1 MIELIVLDVDGTLT
15 DGKITYT
22 NNGDEIKSFDVSDG
36 LAVAVWTK
44 KFGKKAAIITG
55 RKSSLVEKRAKE
67 LNIEHLYQG
76 VHNKDEV
83 LADILKK
90 EGISWNQVAVI
101 GDDLNDYKMLKK
113 AGLSFTPQNGS
124 KYIKEIVNVV
134 CENRG
139 GEGAVR
145 EMIEY
150 IFKEDG
156 LEEEFL
162 KLWQ

>member
-1 MIELIVLDVDGTLT
+1 MIKLIVLDVDGTLT

-36 LAVAVWTK
+36 LAIATWTK
-44 KFGKKAAIITG
+44 TFGKKAAIITG
-55 RKSSLVEKRAKE
+55 RKSTLIERRAKD

-90 EGISWNQVAVI
+90 EAISWHEVAAI

-124 KYIKEIVNVV
+124 KYIKQIVNVV
-134 CENRG
+134 CENKG
-139 GEGAVR
+139 GDGAVR
-145 EMIEY
+145 EMMEY
-150 IFKEDG
+150 IFREDG

-162 KLWQ
+162 KSWQ